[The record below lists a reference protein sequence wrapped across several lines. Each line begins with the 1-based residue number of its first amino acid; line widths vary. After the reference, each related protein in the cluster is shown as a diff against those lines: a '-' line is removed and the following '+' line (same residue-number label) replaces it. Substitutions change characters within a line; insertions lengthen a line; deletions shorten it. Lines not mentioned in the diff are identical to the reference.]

1 MTLHE
6 RWIGDVTIIDIDGR
20 ITVEDGA
27 GIFRDAVRQLVRQ
40 DRVKLVVNFHDVPY
54 IDSTALGEV
63 VRAYTSVA
71 RKGGALKLLYVTARV
86 QELLVVT
93 RLLSIFDLF
102 DDEAEVLKSFGGG
115 TATVNRVI
123 G

>member
-20 ITVEDGA
+20 MIVEDGA
-27 GIFRDAVRQLVRQ
+27 DLFRDSVRQLVRQ
-40 DRVKLVVNFHDVPY
+40 DRVKLVVNFHGVPY

-71 RKGGALKLLYVTARV
+71 RKGGALKLLNVTARV

-93 RLLSIFDLF
+93 RLLAIFDLF
-102 DDEAEVLKSFGGG
+102 DDEAEALKSFGAQAG
-115 TATVNRVI
+115 R
-123 G
+123 